1 MFQIVGTELF
11 GSSPARQRW
20 ISRPTRCS
28 TSPSRSTTSQWVQH
42 PDDTAPLAI
51 TITDVNEPPTVA
63 LANTTTT
70 FPEDTDT
77 TSAIKVADIVV
88 TDDALGTNTLSHSV
102 RRRMPPFSRSSA
114 PNSFSSLARQRS
126 ILRPTRY

>member
-1 MFQIVGTELF
+1 MI
-11 GSSPARQRW
+11 
-20 ISRPTRCS
+20 
-28 TSPSRSTTSQWVQH
+28 SQWVRH

-77 TSAIKVADIVV
+77 TSAIKVADIVI
-88 TDDALGTNTLSHSV
+88 TDDALGTNTLSLKSGTDAALFQIV
-102 RRRMPPFSRSSA
+102 GTELFLVA
-114 PNSFSSLARQRS
+114 GASL
-126 ILRPTRY
+126 